1 MSSACVVLRSGNN
14 ANTNAGV
21 SYANANNGAA
31 ITNAWYGSR
40 LALKALNSLKIKQI
54 FALRHRRRVANAEA
68 GKRATATPPTGRNA
82 GTSRAGVEFS
92 RVERQP
98 NNSGPGKMKATT
110 KKMKRYKDS
119 DIIPLIVAHDNLR
132 ESIDAVLAGTH
143 PKQTKQGREI
153 LAHIDDIEDW
163 LAAEIS
169 AGTFYPTTFGEEQIK
184 EGEKIR
190 RIQFLYSYYEKI
202 GVHAVMNIVEAIT
215 YKRLIRTTSASLKKR
230 GVHDLLNII
239 RRDLEAD
246 PEGTKYVYEDD
257 ITKFYES
264 IVQDIMMD
272 ILRRLFKGPKI
283 LSILERFV
291 RLLAKGLSIG
301 LRSSQHFGNLLLS
314 VVLDHFLKSEN
325 RVKYYYRYCDDK
337 RVLASGKPRLW
348 EVSGLIHQRVESVS
362 LKVKPN
368 ERIYPV
374 TEGIDFLGY
383 KIYPDYTRVRKRN
396 KKKAARRLH
405 RIKSKRRRAEII
417 ASFYSLCKHADAKHL
432 FYKITGIRMA
442 DYQNLKSLAELGISS
457 TPGVRRN
464 GQKNF
469 PCRELTLNQLVGST
483 LCILD
488 FQTDVSTK
496 WTRKA
501 LKEAQEQGETEAT
514 EKKKYLVC
522 ARVVAP
528 NRAQLAASN
537 ISLKKGDVIKFFTGY
552 PDMCDIC
559 DALKEKDMLNENKVT
574 IARNAQG
581 RFTEYLFT

>member
-1 MSSACVVLRSGNN
+1 
-14 ANTNAGV
+14 
-21 SYANANNGAA
+21 
-31 ITNAWYGSR
+31 
-40 LALKALNSLKIKQI
+40 
-54 FALRHRRRVANAEA
+54 
-68 GKRATATPPTGRNA
+68 
-82 GTSRAGVEFS
+82 
-92 RVERQP
+92 
-98 NNSGPGKMKATT
+98 
-110 KKMKRYKDS
+110 MKRYKDS
-119 DIIPLIVAHDNLR
+119 DIIPLIVTHENLR

-143 PKQTKQGREI
+143 PKESKQGREI
-153 LAHIDDIEDW
+153 LAHIDQIEDW

-169 AGTFYPTTFGEEQIK
+169 AGTFYLTRYGEEEIK
-184 EGEKIR
+184 EGVKIR

-215 YKRLIRTTSASLKKR
+215 YKRLIRTTAASLKKR
-230 GVHDLLNII
+230 GIHDLLNLI
-239 RRDLEAD
+239 RRDMEAD
-246 PEGTKYVYEDD
+246 PEGTRYAYEDD

-264 IVQDIMMD
+264 IIQDIMMG

-291 RLLAKGLSIG
+291 RLLTKGLSIG

-314 VVLDHFLKSEN
+314 VALDHFLKSEN

-337 RVLASGKPRLW
+337 RVLASDKPRLW
-348 EVSGLIHQRVESVS
+348 EVNGLIHQRVEAVG

-396 KKKAARRLH
+396 VKKAARRLH
-405 RIKSKRRRAEII
+405 SIKSKRRRAEII

>member
-1 MSSACVVLRSGNN
+1 
-14 ANTNAGV
+14 
-21 SYANANNGAA
+21 
-31 ITNAWYGSR
+31 
-40 LALKALNSLKIKQI
+40 
-54 FALRHRRRVANAEA
+54 
-68 GKRATATPPTGRNA
+68 
-82 GTSRAGVEFS
+82 
-92 RVERQP
+92 
-98 NNSGPGKMKATT
+98 
-110 KKMKRYKDS
+110 MKRYKDS
-119 DIIPLIVAHDNLR
+119 DIIPLIVAPANLR
-132 ESIDAVLAGTH
+132 ESTNAVLAGTYR
-143 PKQTKQGREI
+143 KSTKQGREI
-153 LAHIDDIEDW
+153 LAHTDQIEAW

-169 AGTFYPTTFGEEQIK
+169 SGVFYLSAYGEAEIT
-184 EGEKIR
+184 EGAKAR
-190 RIQFLYSYYEKI
+190 KIQFLYSYYEKI
-202 GVHAVMNIVEAIT
+202 GVHAVMNVIEEIT
-215 YKRLIRTTSASLKKR
+215 FKRLIRTTSASLKKR

-239 RRDLEAD
+239 RRDLEAA
-246 PEGTKYVYEDD
+246 PEGMKYVYEDD

-264 IVQDIMMD
+264 IAQDVMMD
-272 ILRRLFKGPKI
+272 VLRRLFKGPII
-283 LSILERFV
+283 LTILERFV
-291 RLLAKGLSIG
+291 RLLARGLSIG

-337 RVLASGKPRLW
+337 RVMASDKPRLW
-348 EVSGLIHQRVESVS
+348 QVRDLVHQRVEAAG

-368 ERIYPV
+368 ERIYPIS
-374 TEGIDFLGY
+374 EGVDFLGY

-396 KKKAARRLH
+396 KKKAAGRLH
-405 RIKSKRRRAEII
+405 RIKSKRRRHEIL

-442 DYQNLKSLAELGISS
+442 DYQNLKTLAELGISS

-469 PCRELTLNQLVGST
+469 PCRELSLNQLVGST

-488 FQTDVSTK
+488 FQTNVSTK

-522 ARVVAP
+522 ARIIAP

-559 DALKEKDMLNENKVT
+559 DALKEKEMLNENKVT

>member
-1 MSSACVVLRSGNN
+1 
-14 ANTNAGV
+14 
-21 SYANANNGAA
+21 
-31 ITNAWYGSR
+31 
-40 LALKALNSLKIKQI
+40 
-54 FALRHRRRVANAEA
+54 
-68 GKRATATPPTGRNA
+68 
-82 GTSRAGVEFS
+82 
-92 RVERQP
+92 
-98 NNSGPGKMKATT
+98 MKAKTNN
-110 KKMKRYKDS
+110 MKRYKDS
-119 DIIPLIVAHDNLR
+119 DIIPLIVAPANLQ
-132 ESIDAVLAGTH
+132 ESTNAILSGTYR
-143 PKQTKQGREI
+143 KSTKQGREI
-153 LAHIDDIEDW
+153 LAHMDQIEAW

-169 AGTFYPTTFGEEQIK
+169 AGTFYLTSFGEEEIN
-184 EGEKIR
+184 EGVKTR
-190 RIQFLYSYYEKI
+190 KIQFLYSYYEKI
-202 GVHAVMNIVEAIT
+202 GVHAVMNIVEEIT
-215 YKRLIRTTSASLKKR
+215 FKRLIRTTSASLKKR
-230 GVHDLLNII
+230 GIHDLLNII

-264 IVQDIMMD
+264 IIQDIMMD

-283 LSILERFV
+283 LSILEKFV
-291 RLLAKGLSIG
+291 RLLSKGLSIG

-348 EVSGLIHQRVESVS
+348 EVSGLIHQRVESVG

-405 RIKSKRRRAEII
+405 RIKSKRRRVEIL

-432 FYKITGIRMA
+432 FYKVTGIRMA

-457 TPGVRRN
+457 TPGVRRK

-469 PCRELTLNQLVGST
+469 PCRELSLNQLVGST

-496 WTRKA
+496 WTRKV
-501 LKEAQEQGETEAT
+501 LREAQEQGEIEAT

-522 ARVVAP
+522 ARMIAP

-559 DALKEKDMLNENKVT
+559 DALKEKDMLTKNIVK

>member
-1 MSSACVVLRSGNN
+1 MPSARVVLRSSNN

-21 SYANANNGAA
+21 SYANTNNDSSAAN
-31 ITNAWYGSR
+31 TNCGSR
-40 LALKALNSLKIKQI
+40 LALKALISLKHIFA

-82 GTSRAGVEFS
+82 ETSRAGVEFS

-98 NNSGPGKMKATT
+98 NNLGPGKMKAKT
-110 KKMKRYKDS
+110 KNMKRYKDS

-132 ESIDAVLAGTH
+132 ESINAVLAGTR
-143 PKQTKQGREI
+143 PKESKQGREI

-169 AGTFYPTTFGEEQIK
+169 AGTFYLTSFGEEEIK

-239 RRDLEAD
+239 RRDIETD
-246 PEGTKYVYEDD
+246 PEGTKCVYEDD

-264 IVQDIMMD
+264 IIQDIMMD

-337 RVLASGKPRLW
+337 RVLASNKPRLW
-348 EVSGLIHQRVESVS
+348 EVSGLIHQKVESVG

-368 ERIYPV
+368 DRIYPI

-469 PCRELTLNQLVGST
+469 PCRRLSLEELVGTT
-483 LCILD
+483 LCIVD
-488 FQTDVSTK
+488 FQTEVSTP
-496 WTRKA
+496 WSRKA
-501 LKEAQEQGETEAT
+501 LKEKREKEDTEAT

-522 ARVVAP
+522 ARVIAP

-537 ISLKKGDVIKFFTGY
+537 ISLRKGKVIKFFTGY
-552 PDMCDIC
+552 PDMCDVC
-559 DALKEKDMLNENKVT
+559 DALKEKKMLDKNKIT
-574 IARNAQG
+574 ITRNVQG

>member
-1 MSSACVVLRSGNN
+1 
-14 ANTNAGV
+14 
-21 SYANANNGAA
+21 
-31 ITNAWYGSR
+31 
-40 LALKALNSLKIKQI
+40 
-54 FALRHRRRVANAEA
+54 
-68 GKRATATPPTGRNA
+68 
-82 GTSRAGVEFS
+82 
-92 RVERQP
+92 
-98 NNSGPGKMKATT
+98 
-110 KKMKRYKDS
+110 MKRYKDS
-119 DIIPLIVAHDNLR
+119 DIIPLIVAPANLR
-132 ESIDAVLAGTH
+132 ESMNAVLAGSH
-143 PKQTKQGREI
+143 PKTTKQGREI
-153 LAHIDDIEDW
+153 LAHMDRIEAW

-169 AGTFYPTTFGEEQIK
+169 SGTFRLTAYGEEEIK
-184 EGEKIR
+184 EGGKTR
-190 RIQFLYSYYEKI
+190 RIQFLYSYFEKM
-202 GVHAVMNIVEAIT
+202 GVHAVMNIVEQLTA
-215 YKRLIRTTSASLKKR
+215 KRLIRTTSASLKNR

-239 RRDLEAD
+239 RRDIEAD
-246 PEGTKYVYEDD
+246 PEGTKFVYEDD

-264 IVQDIMMD
+264 ILQDGMMD
-272 ILRRLFKGPKI
+272 VLRRLFKGPVI
-283 LSILERFV
+283 LTILERFV
-291 RLLAKGLSIG
+291 RFLARGLSIG

-337 RVLASGKPRLW
+337 RVMASDKYRLW
-348 EVSGLIHQRVESVS
+348 EVRGLIHQRVEAAG

-368 ERIYPV
+368 ERIYPI
-374 TEGIDFLGY
+374 TEGVDFLGY

-396 KKKAARRLH
+396 KKKAARRLKKL
-405 RIKSKRRRAEII
+405 KSKRRRHEII

-469 PCRELTLNQLVGST
+469 PCRELSLNQLVGST

-488 FQTDVSTK
+488 FQTDISTR

-522 ARVVAP
+522 ARVVVP

-537 ISLKKGDVIKFFTGY
+537 ISLKKGDVIKFFTGH

-559 DALKEKDMLNENKVT
+559 DALKEKGMLGENKVT
-574 IARNAQG
+574 MARNAQG